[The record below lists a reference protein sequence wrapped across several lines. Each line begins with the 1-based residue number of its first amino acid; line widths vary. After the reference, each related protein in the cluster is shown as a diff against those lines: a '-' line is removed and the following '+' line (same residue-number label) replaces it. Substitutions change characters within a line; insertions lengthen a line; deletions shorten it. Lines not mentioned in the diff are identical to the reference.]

1 MEIQMLI
8 SSVDQKTAEMAE
20 TMNLETEA
28 LIINQADQ
36 FSYEEYLHKGKRIRC
51 YSLAERGVGLSRN
64 TALMRA
70 DKELCLFGDEDIVY
84 DSGYGKAV
92 EEAFAQHPEADLL
105 LFNIRVAPARKTY
118 WNTKEKRIR
127 WYNYGRYPA
136 YSIAARTD
144 ALHRAN
150 VSFSLLF
157 GGGARYSNGED
168 SLFLRDCLRAGLRIL
183 ALPVVIGEEKERP
196 STWFHGYH
204 DKFFRDRGV
213 LYHYLYGKM
222 ALPFS
227 LRFLLAHG
235 REMCA
240 ESGRK
245 KAFLLMLDGIREGK
259 GRKRDL

>member
-28 LIINQADQ
+28 LIINQCDQ

-105 LFNIRVAPARKTY
+105 LFNPGGSCQKDLLEYKRKTDPLVQLWKVSCLQY
-118 WNTKEKRIR
+118 CSKNR
-127 WYNYGRYPA
+127 
-136 YSIAARTD
+136 RT
-144 ALHRAN
+144 A
-150 VSFSLLF
+150 
-157 GGGARYSNGED
+157 
-168 SLFLRDCLRAGLRIL
+168 
-183 ALPVVIGEEKERP
+183 
-196 STWFHGYH
+196 
-204 DKFFRDRGV
+204 
-213 LYHYLYGKM
+213 
-222 ALPFS
+222 
-227 LRFLLAHG
+227 
-235 REMCA
+235 
-240 ESGRK
+240 
-245 KAFLLMLDGIREGK
+245 
-259 GRKRDL
+259 